1 MLNGVRI
8 NGVMHGKQYVTSPDM
23 KSGGIP
29 LYEGLAG
36 GSDPGHREALS
47 WIHSIINDKDPFVLP
62 EQAYVVT
69 QILEGIYTSAK
80 TGKPFYFDN

>member
-1 MLNGVRI
+1 MQKKTYCLANIVFDISLGF
-8 NGVMHGKQYVTSPDM
+8 
-23 KSGGIP
+23 
-29 LYEGLAG
+29 EG
-36 GSDPGHREALS
+36 
-47 WIHSIINDKDPFVLP
+47 IINDTDPFVLP